1 MLRAV
6 NIGWLQSP
14 SWLLSKRR
22 SMRRL
27 LLVSLR
33 AIVAFTRNPSW
44 RLVLEKVATLQT
56 PQNAEGFRV
65 FHAFLPPNTGGYA
78 WLRPRPKP
86 PWPPEQRPGGSPF
99 DVGPP
104 RPLDLRYLD
113 VPTPEK
119 TDRQQKMGH
128 FMRWYEK
135 EKKKENMEWI
145 KKIPIPPQK
154 LEFQTKERM
163 ALPLEIGYASDRLYT
178 EPILPKGWSWD
189 SDFSMHVLG
198 YHPNAAYG

>member
-78 WLRPRPKP
+78 WLRANYKLQIVSRPAGAK
-86 PWPPEQRPGGSPF
+86 GF
-99 DVGPP
+99 V
-104 RPLDLRYLD
+104 L
-113 VPTPEK
+113 
-119 TDRQQKMGH
+119 
-128 FMRWYEK
+128 
-135 EKKKENMEWI
+135 
-145 KKIPIPPQK
+145 
-154 LEFQTKERM
+154 
-163 ALPLEIGYASDRLYT
+163 
-178 EPILPKGWSWD
+178 LPKRL
-189 SDFSMHVLG
+189 FQKPVKR
-198 YHPNAAYG
+198 PVV